1 VSAKVTL
8 LHCYGLIMTTLETSV
23 RSLTEPVGA
32 LGGMWMLAPEVLAPC
47 RDVGYPNGYAYYV
60 TGRGGVLGDV
70 DAGVVASA
78 FGFFESQLVRKMWE
92 AGVAVEGAR
101 ASAHRYGEACA
112 QYGRTR
118 AHGFA
123 GIERLATLTEQ
134 VALNVDAAGLALFAG
149 WRAEPLP
156 VDAAGRACLLLHVL
170 RELRGSVH
178 VLAVAAS
185 GLWPRDAVLATGGP
199 DHAKQFGWPEPYP
212 ELAAGAKDASEALTD
227 AVLIRLYGA
236 VVSDDE
242 AAELAELVAGLR
254 AHVI

>member
-1 VSAKVTL
+1 
-8 LHCYGLIMTTLETSV
+8 MTTLETSV
-23 RSLTEPVGA
+23 RALTEPVGA

-47 RDVGYPNGYAYYV
+47 REVGYPNGYAYYV

-70 DAGVVASA
+70 DADVVASA
-78 FGFFESQLVRKMWE
+78 FGFFAPSLVRKMWE
-92 AGVAVEGAR
+92 VGVVVEGAR
-101 ASAHRYGEACA
+101 ACARRYGDACA

-118 AHGFA
+118 TEGYA
-123 GIERLATLTEQ
+123 GIERLATLAEQ
-134 VALNVDAAGLALFAG
+134 VAMNADATGLALFAG

-156 VDAAGRACLLLHVL
+156 ADAPGRACFLLHVL

-185 GLWPRDAVLATGGP
+185 GLGPRDAVLATGGP

-212 ELAAGAKDASEALTD
+212 VLEPGAKDASEALTD
-227 AVLIRLYGA
+227 RVLTSLYGA
-236 VVSDDE
+236 VLTDDE

-254 AHVI
+254 AHAI